1 MSPVFSVSFVR
12 LLILSRIEIHPP
24 RLFINALQQ
33 YKDQHLNKILQ
44 DICTGYFAWNDS
56 VARFEKAG
64 EPMWRPYVLKK
75 KNLYRYI

>member
-12 LLILSRIEIHPP
+12 LLILSRIDIHPP

-56 VARFEKAG
+56 VARFEKKKNQFG
-64 EPMWRPYVLKK
+64 EPIY
-75 KNLYRYI
+75 